1 MIPSTNLITYEF
13 PNICVRKHLV
23 QKGSCKC
30 LKDYKQ
36 FKGMLKKIRKKL
48 GRIIRKLYMTQWKS
62 YCCLNHFMIPLSCQS
77 HTTGKT
83 SAMYYRSSEQRT
95 MWNSNS
101 NSPLIPWSVNL
112 FLRYKSSIFCNVH
125 LKWYISHSF
134 KGWRRFMLWALTKI
148 RSILRPYI
156 SDFLL
161 TTTSFNPSWI
171 IMNEMGVSS
180 HKGSIQ
186 VIQAWNFVVYISR
199 DSFVYLLA
207 WGIFM

>member
-1 MIPSTNLITYEF
+1 M
-13 PNICVRKHLV
+13 C
-23 QKGSCKC
+23 
-30 LKDYKQ
+30 
-36 FKGMLKKIRKKL
+36 FKSIK
-48 GRIIRKLYMTQWKS
+48 
-62 YCCLNHFMIPLSCQS
+62 
-77 HTTGKT
+77 
-83 SAMYYRSSEQRT
+83 QRT

-148 RSILRPYI
+148 WSILRPYI

-186 VIQAWNFVVYISR
+186 VIQAFTYHVTVLCTYWLEASLCSSLKTISKMR
-199 DSFVYLLA
+199 NVEFQHLFFITITLLRLDRSVLLL
-207 WGIFM
+207 

>member
-1 MIPSTNLITYEF
+1 
-13 PNICVRKHLV
+13 
-23 QKGSCKC
+23 
-30 LKDYKQ
+30 
-36 FKGMLKKIRKKL
+36 
-48 GRIIRKLYMTQWKS
+48 
-62 YCCLNHFMIPLSCQS
+62 
-77 HTTGKT
+77 
-83 SAMYYRSSEQRT
+83 

-134 KGWRRFMLWALTKI
+134 KGWRRFMLWELTKI

-186 VIQAWNFVVYISR
+186 VIQAWNVLVYISR
-199 DSFVYLLA
+199 DCFVYTYWLEASLCSSLKTISKMRNVEFQHLFFITITLLRLDRSVLLL
-207 WGIFM
+207 